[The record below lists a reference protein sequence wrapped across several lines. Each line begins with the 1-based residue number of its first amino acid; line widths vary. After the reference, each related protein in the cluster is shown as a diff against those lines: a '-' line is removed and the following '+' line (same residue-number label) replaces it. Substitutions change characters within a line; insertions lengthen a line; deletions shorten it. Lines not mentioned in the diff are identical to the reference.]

1 VDARAAQVLNCRAIS
16 IRPADHRFEQIKKK
30 DHPIMIRT
38 VRALGDR
45 HRALCGWAAALAI
58 VAAWPAEPA
67 AAQAPKRGLATPV
80 EETRSSN
87 LRDAAELFGAEAI
100 VKARKELRDLE
111 SRTGVPTTIATV
123 ETLSG
128 KAIEDEAPRMA
139 KEAGLEGV
147 FILITKNERKIQV
160 LVSHKLLGE
169 TMKRQRDAI
178 RTAFIEGFR
187 EGNYDEGLKRGVAAI
202 NQSLLSAQRA
212 GELPGKSGLDKFL
225 GGGGGPDSGDEAS
238 GPLVLRNQVRLTLS
252 GARVLIAAAETKAN
266 ALKLKVNIAVV
277 DDGGHM
283 IAFERMDG
291 ARPASGYTAITKATS
306 AATFRQSSGPIPAGA
321 PLPDPLLNLGL
332 QLAASASGGK
342 ITSLGG
348 GVPVVVDGQVIGAIG
363 VGGGTGEQDAQIA
376 TAGASALLERIG
388 GEPKAHAGKVND
400 PTNTKD

>member
-1 VDARAAQVLNCRAIS
+1 
-16 IRPADHRFEQIKKK
+16 
-30 DHPIMIRT
+30 MIRLT
-38 VRALGDR
+38 RELGDCR
-45 HRALCGWAAALAI
+45 RALCGWAAALGI
-58 VAAWPAEPA
+58 LAAWPAEPA
-67 AAQAPKRGLATPV
+67 AAQAPKRAVATPV

-87 LRDAAELFGAEAI
+87 VRDAAELFGAGAI
-100 VKARKELRDLE
+100 AAARKELRDLE
-111 SRTGVPTTIATV
+111 SRIGVPTTIATV

-139 KEAGLEGV
+139 KESGLEGV

-169 TMKRQRDAI
+169 TLKRQRDVI

-187 EGNYDEGLKRGVAAI
+187 DGSYDEGLKLGAAAI
-202 NQSLLSAQRA
+202 NQSLLLAQRA
-212 GELPGKSGLDKFL
+212 GELPGKSGLDKFF
-225 GGGGGPDSGDEAS
+225 GGGGPDSGDGAS

-252 GARVLIAAAETKAN
+252 GARVVITAAETKAN

-342 ITSLGG
+342 ITSLSG

-388 GEPKAHAGKVND
+388 GGPQTHASKAGD
-400 PTNTKD
+400 PAKD